1 MSKENAEMLRRGFEA
16 FNRGDREGM
25 VADFAPTFEYIATG
39 AIPGSTG
46 VFRGPEGWKQFLGWF
61 WDEFQDA
68 RVVVRRLSE
77 AGDQVLAELTL
88 QGRGRTS
95 GAEARWDLWQLWT
108 FREGKVVKAQGF
120 TERLNALE
128 AAGLQE

>member
-1 MSKENAEMLRRGFEA
+1 MSEENVEMLRRGFEA

-25 VADFAPTFEYIATG
+25 VADFASTFEYIATG

-46 VFRGPEGWKQFLGWF
+46 VFQGPEGWQRFLGWF
-61 WDEFQDA
+61 WDEFDDA
-68 RVVVRRLSE
+68 RVVLHRLTE
-77 AGDQVLAELTL
+77 AGELVLAELTL
-88 QGRGRTS
+88 QGRGRRS

-120 TERLNALE
+120 TKRLDALE
-128 AAGLQE
+128 AAGLAE